1 MSEPRFV
8 HLRVH
13 SDYSMIDGLAKT
25 APLVKKAA
33 ALGMPALAITDFTNL
48 CGLVK
53 FYGAGHGA
61 GIKPIVGA
69 DFNVQCDLLG
79 DELTHLTVLAANNTG
94 YQNLTLLISKA
105 YQRGYGAA
113 GPIIDRDWLI
123 ELNEGLILLS
133 GGRMGDVGRSLLRG
147 NSALVDE
154 CVAFYEEHFPDRYF
168 LELIR
173 TGRPDEESYLH
184 AAVELA
190 EARGL
195 PVVATNDVR
204 FIDSSDFDA
213 HEIRVAIHDGFTLD
227 DPKRPRNY
235 SPQQYMRSEEEMCE
249 LFADIPEALANTVE
263 IAKRCNVTVRLGE
276 YFLPQFPTGDMSL
289 SLIHILRSYY
299 LDRGYARFNIDSTQ
313 VSLTPD
319 KKGIYVTVNI
329 TEGDQ
334 YKLSG
339 VEVSGNLAGH
349 SAEIEQLT
357 KIEPGELYNGTKVT
371 KMEDDIKKLLGRYG
385 YAYPRV
391 QSMPEINDADKT
403 VKLRVNVDAGNRF
416 YVRKIRFEG
425 NDTSKDAVLRRE
437 MRQMEGAWLGSDLVD
452 QGKERLNRLGF
463 FETVDTDTQRVPG
476 SPDQVDVV
484 YKVKERNTGSFNFG
498 IGYGTESGVSF
509 QAGVQQDNWLGTGYA
524 VGINGTKNDYQTYAE
539 LSVTNPYFTV
549 DGVSLGGRLFY
560 NDFQADDAD
569 LSDYTNKSYG
579 TDVTL
584 GFPINEYNSL
594 RAGLGY
600 VHNSLSNMQP
610 QVAMWR
616 YLYSM
621 GEHPSTSDQDNSFK
635 TDDFTFNYGWTYN
648 KLDRGYFPTDGSR
661 VNLTGKVTIPG
672 SDNEYY
678 KVTLDTATYVPIDD
692 DHKWVVLGRT
702 RWGYGDGLGGKEMPF
717 YENFYA
723 GGSSTV
729 RGFQSNTIGP
739 KAVYFPHQASNY
751 DPDYD
756 YECATQDGAKDL
768 CKSDDAVGGNAMAV
782 ASLEFITP
790 TPFISDKYANSVR
803 TSFFW
808 DMGTVWDTN
817 WDSSQYSGYPDYSD
831 PSNIRMSAGI
841 ALQWMSPL
849 GPLVFSYA
857 QPFKKYDGD
866 KAEQFQFNIG
876 KTW

>member
-1 MSEPRFV
+1 MAMKKLLIASLLFSSATVYGAEGFV
-8 HLRVH
+8 VKDIHFEGLQRVAV
-13 SDYSMIDGLAKT
+13 G
-25 APLVKKAA
+25 A
-33 ALGMPALAITDFTNL
+33 ALLSMPVRTGDTVNDEDISNTIRALFATGNFEDVRVLRDGNTLLVQVKERPTIASITFSGNKSVKDDMLKQNLEASGVRVGESLDRTTLSDIEKGLEDFYYSVGKYSASVKAVVTPLPRNRVDL
-48 CGLVK
+48 KLVFQEGVSAK
-53 FYGAGHGA
+53 
-61 GIKPIVGA
+61 IQQINIVGNHA
-69 DFNVQCDLLG
+69 FST
-79 DELTHLTVLAANNTG
+79 EE
-94 YQNLTLLISKA
+94 LISHFQLRDEVPWWNVVGDRK
-105 YQRGYGAA
+105 YQKQKLA
-113 GPIIDRDWLI
+113 GD
-123 ELNEGLILLS
+123 
-133 GGRMGDVGRSLLRG
+133 
-147 NSALVDE
+147 
-154 CVAFYEEHFPDRYF
+154 
-168 LELIR
+168 LE
-173 TGRPDEESYLH
+173 T
-184 AAVELA
+184 
-190 EARGL
+190 
-195 PVVATNDVR
+195 
-204 FIDSSDFDA
+204 
-213 HEIRVAIHDGFTLD
+213 
-227 DPKRPRNY
+227 
-235 SPQQYMRSEEEMCE
+235 
-249 LFADIPEALANTVE
+249 
-263 IAKRCNVTVRLGE
+263 
-276 YFLPQFPTGDMSL
+276 
-289 SLIHILRSYY
+289 LRSYY

-319 KKGIYVTVNI
+319 KKGIYITVNI

-339 VEVSGNLAGH
+339 VQVSGNLAGH
-349 SAEIEQLT
+349 SAEIESLT

-391 QSMPEINDADKT
+391 QSQPEINDADKT

-425 NDTSKDAVLRRE
+425 NDTSKDSVLRRE

-452 QGKERLNRLGF
+452 QGKERLNRLGY

-476 SPDQVDVV
+476 RPDQVDVV

-509 QAGVQQDNWLGTGYA
+509 QAGVQQDNWLGTGYS
-524 VGINGTKNDYQTYAE
+524 VGINGTKNDYQTYSE

-549 DGVSLGGRLFY
+549 DGVSLGGRIFY
-560 NDFQADDAD
+560 NDFEADDAD

-584 GFPINEYNSL
+584 GFPINEYNTL

-600 VHNSLSNMQP
+600 VHNKLSNMQP
-610 QVAMWR
+610 QIAMDR
-616 YLYSM
+616 YLESM
-621 GEHPSTSDQDNSFK
+621 GDPDASDFAA
-635 TDDFTFNYGWTYN
+635 DDFTFNYGWTYN

-678 KVTLDTATYVPIDD
+678 KVSLDTATYVPIDN

-717 YENFYA
+717 YENFYT

-739 KAVYFPHQASNY
+739 KAVYKNGAHTSWDDN
-751 DPDYD
+751 DD
-756 YECATQDGAKDL
+756 YEDCTQESG

-790 TPFISDKYANSVR
+790 TPFISEKYANSVR

-817 WDSSQYSGYPDYSD
+817 WDPSSAPSDVPDYSD
-831 PSNIRMSAGI
+831 PGNIRMSAGI

>member
-1 MSEPRFV
+1 MAMKKLLIASLLFSSATVYGAEGFV
-8 HLRVH
+8 VKDIHFEGLQRVAV
-13 SDYSMIDGLAKT
+13 G
-25 APLVKKAA
+25 A
-33 ALGMPALAITDFTNL
+33 ALLSMPVRTGDTVNDEDISNTIRALFATGNFEDVRVLRDGDTLLVQVKERPTIASITFSGNKSVKDDMLKQNLEASGVRVGESLDRTTLADIEKGLEDFYYSVGKYSASVKAVVTPLPRNRVDL
-48 CGLVK
+48 KLVFQEGVSAK
-53 FYGAGHGA
+53 
-61 GIKPIVGA
+61 IQQINIVGNHA
-69 DFNVQCDLLG
+69 FST
-79 DELTHLTVLAANNTG
+79 DELISHFQLRDEVPWWNVVGDRKYQKQKLA
-94 YQNLTLLISKA
+94 
-105 YQRGYGAA
+105 
-113 GPIIDRDWLI
+113 
-123 ELNEGLILLS
+123 
-133 GGRMGDVGRSLLRG
+133 GD
-147 NSALVDE
+147 
-154 CVAFYEEHFPDRYF
+154 
-168 LELIR
+168 LE
-173 TGRPDEESYLH
+173 T
-184 AAVELA
+184 
-190 EARGL
+190 
-195 PVVATNDVR
+195 
-204 FIDSSDFDA
+204 
-213 HEIRVAIHDGFTLD
+213 
-227 DPKRPRNY
+227 
-235 SPQQYMRSEEEMCE
+235 
-249 LFADIPEALANTVE
+249 
-263 IAKRCNVTVRLGE
+263 
-276 YFLPQFPTGDMSL
+276 
-289 SLIHILRSYY
+289 LRSYY

-319 KKGIYVTVNI
+319 KKGIYITVNI
-329 TEGDQ
+329 TEGEQ

-339 VEVSGNLAGH
+339 VQVSGNLAGH
-349 SAEIEQLT
+349 SAEIETLT

-391 QSMPEINDADKT
+391 QSQPEINDADKT

-425 NDTSKDAVLRRE
+425 NDTSKDSVLRRE

-452 QGKERLNRLGF
+452 QGKERLNRLGY

-476 SPDQVDVV
+476 RPDQVDVV

-498 IGYGTESGVSF
+498 VGYGTESGVSF
-509 QAGVQQDNWLGTGYA
+509 QAGVQQDNWLGTGYS
-524 VGINGTKNDYQTYAE
+524 VGINGTKNDYQTYTE

-549 DGVSLGGRLFY
+549 DGVSLGGRVFY
-560 NDFQADDAD
+560 NDFEADDAD

-584 GFPINEYNSL
+584 GFPVNEYNTL

-600 VHNSLSNMQP
+600 VHNKLSNMQP
-610 QVAMWR
+610 QVAMDR
-616 YLYSM
+616 YLESM
-621 GEHPSTSDQDNSFK
+621 GETNTNSFAA
-635 TDDFTFNYGWTYN
+635 DDFTFNYGWTYN
-648 KLDRGYFPTDGSR
+648 KLDRGYFPTEGTR
-661 VNLTGKVTIPG
+661 VNLNGKVTIPG

-678 KVTLDTATYVPIDD
+678 KATLDTATYVPIDD

-702 RWGYGDGLGGKEMPF
+702 KVGYGDGIGSKEMPF

-739 KAVYFPHQASNY
+739 KAVYKSGAY
-751 DPDYD
+751 AGDPDS
-756 YECATQDGAKDL
+756 YEECTNKDGSY

-817 WDSSQYSGYPDYSD
+817 WQDSDQTRAIGVPDYGD

>member
-1 MSEPRFV
+1 MAMKKLLIASLLFSSATVYGAEGFV
-8 HLRVH
+8 VKDIHFEGLQRVAV
-13 SDYSMIDGLAKT
+13 G
-25 APLVKKAA
+25 A
-33 ALGMPALAITDFTNL
+33 ALLSMPVRTGDTVNDEDISNTIRALFATGNFEDVRVLRDGNTLLVQVKERPTIASITFSGNKSVKDDMLKQNLEASGVRVGESLDRTTLSDIEKGLEDFYYSVGKYSASVKAVVTPLPRNRVDL
-48 CGLVK
+48 KLVFQEGVSAK
-53 FYGAGHGA
+53 
-61 GIKPIVGA
+61 IQQINIVGNHA
-69 DFNVQCDLLG
+69 FST
-79 DELTHLTVLAANNTG
+79 EE
-94 YQNLTLLISKA
+94 LISHFQLRDEVPWWNVVGDRK
-105 YQRGYGAA
+105 YQKQKLA
-113 GPIIDRDWLI
+113 GD
-123 ELNEGLILLS
+123 
-133 GGRMGDVGRSLLRG
+133 
-147 NSALVDE
+147 
-154 CVAFYEEHFPDRYF
+154 
-168 LELIR
+168 LE
-173 TGRPDEESYLH
+173 T
-184 AAVELA
+184 
-190 EARGL
+190 
-195 PVVATNDVR
+195 
-204 FIDSSDFDA
+204 
-213 HEIRVAIHDGFTLD
+213 
-227 DPKRPRNY
+227 
-235 SPQQYMRSEEEMCE
+235 
-249 LFADIPEALANTVE
+249 
-263 IAKRCNVTVRLGE
+263 
-276 YFLPQFPTGDMSL
+276 
-289 SLIHILRSYY
+289 LRSYY

-319 KKGIYVTVNI
+319 KKGIYITVNI

-339 VEVSGNLAGH
+339 VQVSGNLAGH
-349 SAEIEQLT
+349 SAEIESLT

-391 QSMPEINDADKT
+391 QSQPEINDADKT

-425 NDTSKDAVLRRE
+425 NDTSKDSVLRRE

-452 QGKERLNRLGF
+452 QGKERLNRLGY

-476 SPDQVDVV
+476 RPDQVDVV

-509 QAGVQQDNWLGTGYA
+509 QAGVQQDNWLGTGYS
-524 VGINGTKNDYQTYAE
+524 VGINGTKNDYQTYSE

-549 DGVSLGGRLFY
+549 DGVSLGGRIFY
-560 NDFQADDAD
+560 NDFEADDAD

-584 GFPINEYNSL
+584 GFPINEYNTL

-600 VHNSLSNMQP
+600 VHNKLSNMQP
-610 QVAMWR
+610 QIAMDR
-616 YLYSM
+616 YLESM
-621 GEHPSTSDQDNSFK
+621 GDPDASDFAA
-635 TDDFTFNYGWTYN
+635 DDFTFNYGWTYN

-678 KVTLDTATYVPIDD
+678 KVSLDTATYVPIDN

-739 KAVYFPHQASNY
+739 KAVYKNGVHTSWDDN
-751 DPDYD
+751 DD
-756 YECATQDGAKDL
+756 YEDCTQESG

-790 TPFISDKYANSVR
+790 TPFISEKYANSVR

-817 WDSSQYSGYPDYSD
+817 WDPSSAPSDVPDYSD
-831 PSNIRMSAGI
+831 PGNIRMSAGI

>member
-1 MSEPRFV
+1 MAMKKLLIASLLFSSATVYGAEGFV
-8 HLRVH
+8 VKDIHFEGLQRVAV
-13 SDYSMIDGLAKT
+13 G
-25 APLVKKAA
+25 A
-33 ALGMPALAITDFTNL
+33 ALLSMPVRTGDTVNDEDISNTIRALFATGNFEDVRVLRDGNTLLVQVKERPTIASITFSGNKSVKDDMLKQNLEASGVRVGESLDRTTLSDIEKGLEDFYYSVGKYSASVKAVVTPLPRNRVDL
-48 CGLVK
+48 KLVFQEGVSAK
-53 FYGAGHGA
+53 
-61 GIKPIVGA
+61 IQQINIVGNHA
-69 DFNVQCDLLG
+69 FST
-79 DELTHLTVLAANNTG
+79 EE
-94 YQNLTLLISKA
+94 LISHFQLRDEVPWWNVVGDRK
-105 YQRGYGAA
+105 YQKQKLA
-113 GPIIDRDWLI
+113 GD
-123 ELNEGLILLS
+123 
-133 GGRMGDVGRSLLRG
+133 
-147 NSALVDE
+147 
-154 CVAFYEEHFPDRYF
+154 
-168 LELIR
+168 LE
-173 TGRPDEESYLH
+173 T
-184 AAVELA
+184 
-190 EARGL
+190 
-195 PVVATNDVR
+195 
-204 FIDSSDFDA
+204 
-213 HEIRVAIHDGFTLD
+213 
-227 DPKRPRNY
+227 
-235 SPQQYMRSEEEMCE
+235 
-249 LFADIPEALANTVE
+249 
-263 IAKRCNVTVRLGE
+263 
-276 YFLPQFPTGDMSL
+276 
-289 SLIHILRSYY
+289 LRSYY

-319 KKGIYVTVNI
+319 KKGIYITVNI

-339 VEVSGNLAGH
+339 VQVSGNLAGH
-349 SAEIEQLT
+349 SAEIEKLT

-391 QSMPEINDADKT
+391 QSQPEIKDADKT

-425 NDTSKDAVLRRE
+425 NDTSKDSVLRRE

-509 QAGVQQDNWLGTGYA
+509 QAGVQQDNWLGTGYS
-524 VGINGTKNDYQTYAE
+524 VGINGTKNDYQTYSE

-549 DGVSLGGRLFY
+549 DGVSLGGRIFY

-584 GFPINEYNSL
+584 GFPINEYNTL

-600 VHNSLSNMQP
+600 VHNKLSNMQP
-610 QVAMWR
+610 QIAMDR
-616 YLYSM
+616 YLESM
-621 GEHPSTSDQDNSFK
+621 GQSADTSSFAA
-635 TDDFTFNYGWTYN
+635 DDFTFNYGWTYN

-678 KVTLDTATYVPIDD
+678 KVSLDTATYVPIDN

-739 KAVYFPHQASNY
+739 KAVYKNGAHTSWDDN
-751 DPDYD
+751 DD
-756 YECATQDGAKDL
+756 YEDCTQESG

-790 TPFISDKYANSVR
+790 TPFISEKYANSVR

-817 WDSSQYSGYPDYSD
+817 WDPSSAPSDVPDYSD
-831 PSNIRMSAGI
+831 PGNIRMSAGI

>member
-1 MSEPRFV
+1 MAMKKLLIASLLFSSATVYGAEGFV
-8 HLRVH
+8 VKDIHFEGLQRVAV
-13 SDYSMIDGLAKT
+13 G
-25 APLVKKAA
+25 A
-33 ALGMPALAITDFTNL
+33 ALLSMPVRTGDTVNDEDISNTIRALFATGNFEDVRVLRDGNTLLVQVKERPTIASITFSGNKSVKDDMLKQNLEASGVRVGESLDRTTLSDIEKGLEDFYYSVGKYSASVKAVVTPLPRNRVDL
-48 CGLVK
+48 KLVFQEGVSAK
-53 FYGAGHGA
+53 
-61 GIKPIVGA
+61 IQQINIVGNHA
-69 DFNVQCDLLG
+69 FST
-79 DELTHLTVLAANNTG
+79 EE
-94 YQNLTLLISKA
+94 LISHFQLRDEVPWWNVVGDRK
-105 YQRGYGAA
+105 YQKQKLA
-113 GPIIDRDWLI
+113 GD
-123 ELNEGLILLS
+123 
-133 GGRMGDVGRSLLRG
+133 
-147 NSALVDE
+147 
-154 CVAFYEEHFPDRYF
+154 
-168 LELIR
+168 LE
-173 TGRPDEESYLH
+173 T
-184 AAVELA
+184 
-190 EARGL
+190 
-195 PVVATNDVR
+195 
-204 FIDSSDFDA
+204 
-213 HEIRVAIHDGFTLD
+213 
-227 DPKRPRNY
+227 
-235 SPQQYMRSEEEMCE
+235 
-249 LFADIPEALANTVE
+249 
-263 IAKRCNVTVRLGE
+263 
-276 YFLPQFPTGDMSL
+276 
-289 SLIHILRSYY
+289 LRSYY

-319 KKGIYVTVNI
+319 KKGIYITVNI

-339 VEVSGNLAGH
+339 VQVSGNLAGH
-349 SAEIEQLT
+349 SAEIESLT

-391 QSMPEINDADKT
+391 QSQPEINDADKT

-425 NDTSKDAVLRRE
+425 NDTSKDSVLRRE

-452 QGKERLNRLGF
+452 QGKERLNRLGY

-476 SPDQVDVV
+476 RPDQVDVV

-509 QAGVQQDNWLGTGYA
+509 QAGVQQDNWLGTGYS
-524 VGINGTKNDYQTYAE
+524 VGINGTKNDYQTYSE

-549 DGVSLGGRLFY
+549 DGVSLGGRIFY
-560 NDFQADDAD
+560 NDFEADDAD

-584 GFPINEYNSL
+584 GFPINEYNTL

-600 VHNSLSNMQP
+600 VHNKLSNMQP
-610 QVAMWR
+610 QIAMDR
-616 YLYSM
+616 YLESM
-621 GEHPSTSDQDNSFK
+621 GDPDASDFAA
-635 TDDFTFNYGWTYN
+635 DDFTFNYGWTYN
-648 KLDRGYFPTDGSR
+648 KLDRGYFPTDDSR

-678 KVTLDTATYVPIDD
+678 KVSLDTATYVPIDN

-739 KAVYFPHQASNY
+739 KAVYKNGAHTSWDDN
-751 DPDYD
+751 DD
-756 YECATQDGAKDL
+756 YEDCTQESG

-790 TPFISDKYANSVR
+790 TPFISEKYANSVR

-817 WDSSQYSGYPDYSD
+817 WDPSSAPSDVPDYSD
-831 PSNIRMSAGI
+831 PGNIRMSAGI

>member
-1 MSEPRFV
+1 MAMKKLLIASLLFSSATVYGAEGFV
-8 HLRVH
+8 VKDIHFEGLQRVAV
-13 SDYSMIDGLAKT
+13 G
-25 APLVKKAA
+25 A
-33 ALGMPALAITDFTNL
+33 ALLSMPVRTGDTVNDEDISNTIRALFATGNFEDVRVLRDGNTLLVQVKERPTIASITFSGNKSVKDDMLKQNLEASGVRVGESLDRTTLSDIEKGLEDFYYSVGKYSASVKAVVTPLPRNRVDL
-48 CGLVK
+48 KLVFQEGVSAK
-53 FYGAGHGA
+53 
-61 GIKPIVGA
+61 IQQINIVGNHA
-69 DFNVQCDLLG
+69 FST
-79 DELTHLTVLAANNTG
+79 EE
-94 YQNLTLLISKA
+94 LISHFQLRDEVPWWNVVGDRK
-105 YQRGYGAA
+105 YQKQKLA
-113 GPIIDRDWLI
+113 GD
-123 ELNEGLILLS
+123 
-133 GGRMGDVGRSLLRG
+133 
-147 NSALVDE
+147 
-154 CVAFYEEHFPDRYF
+154 
-168 LELIR
+168 LE
-173 TGRPDEESYLH
+173 T
-184 AAVELA
+184 
-190 EARGL
+190 
-195 PVVATNDVR
+195 
-204 FIDSSDFDA
+204 
-213 HEIRVAIHDGFTLD
+213 
-227 DPKRPRNY
+227 
-235 SPQQYMRSEEEMCE
+235 
-249 LFADIPEALANTVE
+249 
-263 IAKRCNVTVRLGE
+263 
-276 YFLPQFPTGDMSL
+276 
-289 SLIHILRSYY
+289 LRSYY

-319 KKGIYVTVNI
+319 KKGIYITVNI

-339 VEVSGNLAGH
+339 VQVSGNLAGH
-349 SAEIEQLT
+349 SAEIEKLT

-391 QSMPEINDADKT
+391 QSQPEINDADKT

-425 NDTSKDAVLRRE
+425 NDTSKDSVLRRE

-509 QAGVQQDNWLGTGYA
+509 QAGVQQDNWLATGYS
-524 VGINGTKNDYQTYAE
+524 VGINGTKNDYQTYSE

-549 DGVSLGGRLFY
+549 DGVSLGGRIFY

-584 GFPINEYNSL
+584 GFPINEYNTL

-600 VHNSLSNMQP
+600 VHNKLSNMQP
-610 QVAMWR
+610 QIAMDR
-616 YLYSM
+616 YLESM
-621 GEHPSTSDQDNSFK
+621 GQSADTSSFAA
-635 TDDFTFNYGWTYN
+635 DDFTFNYGWTYN

-678 KVTLDTATYVPIDD
+678 KVSLDTATYVPIDN

-739 KAVYFPHQASNY
+739 KAVYKNGAHTSWDDN
-751 DPDYD
+751 DD
-756 YECATQDGAKDL
+756 YEDCTQESG

-790 TPFISDKYANSVR
+790 TPFISEKYANSVR

-817 WDSSQYSGYPDYSD
+817 WDPSSAPSDVPDYSD
-831 PSNIRMSAGI
+831 PGNIRMSAGI

>member
-1 MSEPRFV
+1 MAMKKLLIASLLFSSATVYGAEGFV
-8 HLRVH
+8 VKDIHFEGLQRVAV
-13 SDYSMIDGLAKT
+13 G
-25 APLVKKAA
+25 A
-33 ALGMPALAITDFTNL
+33 ALLSMPVRTGDTVNDEDISNTIRALFATGNFEDVRVLRDGDTLLVQVKERPTIASITFSGNKSVKDDMLKQNLEASGVRVGESLDRTTIADIEKGLEDFYYSVGKYSASVKAVVTPLPRNRVDL
-48 CGLVK
+48 KLV
-53 FYGAGHGA
+53 FQEGVSAT
-61 GIKPIVGA
+61 IQQINIVGNHA
-69 DFNVQCDLLG
+69 FTTN
-79 DELTHLTVLAANNTG
+79 E
-94 YQNLTLLISKA
+94 LISHFQLRDEVPWWNVVGDRK
-105 YQRGYGAA
+105 YQKQKLA
-113 GPIIDRDWLI
+113 GD
-123 ELNEGLILLS
+123 
-133 GGRMGDVGRSLLRG
+133 
-147 NSALVDE
+147 
-154 CVAFYEEHFPDRYF
+154 
-168 LELIR
+168 LE
-173 TGRPDEESYLH
+173 T
-184 AAVELA
+184 
-190 EARGL
+190 
-195 PVVATNDVR
+195 
-204 FIDSSDFDA
+204 
-213 HEIRVAIHDGFTLD
+213 
-227 DPKRPRNY
+227 
-235 SPQQYMRSEEEMCE
+235 
-249 LFADIPEALANTVE
+249 
-263 IAKRCNVTVRLGE
+263 
-276 YFLPQFPTGDMSL
+276 
-289 SLIHILRSYY
+289 LRSYY

-319 KKGIYVTVNI
+319 KKGIYITVNI
-329 TEGDQ
+329 TEGAQ

-339 VEVSGNLAGH
+339 VQVTGNLAGH
-349 SAEIEQLT
+349 SAEIEELT

-425 NDTSKDAVLRRE
+425 NDTSKDSVLRRE

-452 QGKERLNRLGF
+452 QGKERLNRLGY

-509 QAGVQQDNWLGTGYA
+509 QIGVQQDNWLGTGYA
-524 VGINGTKNDYQTYAE
+524 VGINGTKNDYQTYSE

-549 DGVSLGGRLFY
+549 DGVSLGGRIFY

-600 VHNSLSNMQP
+600 VHNKLSNMQP
-610 QVAMWR
+610 QVAMDR
-616 YLYSM
+616 YLESM
-621 GEHPSTSDQDNSFK
+621 GEYGKDSFAA
-635 TDDFTFNYGWTYN
+635 DDFTFNYGWTYN

-678 KVTLDTATYVPIDD
+678 KLSLDTATYVPIDD

-702 RWGYGDGLGGKEMPF
+702 RWGYGDGIGGKEMPF

-739 KAVYFPHQASNY
+739 KAVYKKGAHSSNDEY
-751 DPDYD
+751 DD
-756 YECATQDGAKDL
+756 YEECTESNGCQ
-768 CKSDDAVGGNAMAV
+768 SDDAVGGNAMAV
-782 ASLEFITP
+782 ASFELITP
-790 TPFISDKYANSVR
+790 TPFISEKYANSVR
-803 TSFFW
+803 TSLFW

-817 WDSSQYSGYPDYSD
+817 WQASRYPDYPDYSD

>member
-1 MSEPRFV
+1 MAMKKLLIASLLFSSATVYGAEGFV
-8 HLRVH
+8 VKDIHFEGLQRVAV
-13 SDYSMIDGLAKT
+13 G
-25 APLVKKAA
+25 A
-33 ALGMPALAITDFTNL
+33 ALLSMPVRTGDTVNDEDISNTIRALFATGNFEDVRVLRDGNTLLVQVKERPTIASITFSGNKSVKDDMLKQNLEASGVRVGESLDRTTLSDIEKGLEDFYYSVGKYSASVKAVVTPLPRNRVDL
-48 CGLVK
+48 KLVFQEGVSAK
-53 FYGAGHGA
+53 
-61 GIKPIVGA
+61 IQQINIVGNHA
-69 DFNVQCDLLG
+69 FST
-79 DELTHLTVLAANNTG
+79 EE
-94 YQNLTLLISKA
+94 LISHFQLRDEVPWWNVVGDRK
-105 YQRGYGAA
+105 YQKQKLA
-113 GPIIDRDWLI
+113 GD
-123 ELNEGLILLS
+123 
-133 GGRMGDVGRSLLRG
+133 
-147 NSALVDE
+147 
-154 CVAFYEEHFPDRYF
+154 
-168 LELIR
+168 LE
-173 TGRPDEESYLH
+173 T
-184 AAVELA
+184 
-190 EARGL
+190 
-195 PVVATNDVR
+195 
-204 FIDSSDFDA
+204 
-213 HEIRVAIHDGFTLD
+213 
-227 DPKRPRNY
+227 
-235 SPQQYMRSEEEMCE
+235 
-249 LFADIPEALANTVE
+249 
-263 IAKRCNVTVRLGE
+263 
-276 YFLPQFPTGDMSL
+276 
-289 SLIHILRSYY
+289 LRSYY

-319 KKGIYVTVNI
+319 KKGIYITVNI

-339 VEVSGNLAGH
+339 VQVSGNLAGH
-349 SAEIEQLT
+349 SAEIENLT

-391 QSMPEINDADKT
+391 QSQPEINDADKT

-425 NDTSKDAVLRRE
+425 NDTSKDSVLRRE

-463 FETVDTDTQRVPG
+463 FETVDTDMQRVPG

-509 QAGVQQDNWLGTGYA
+509 QAGVQQDNWLGTGYS
-524 VGINGTKNDYQTYAE
+524 VGINGTKNDYQTYSE

-549 DGVSLGGRLFY
+549 DGVSLGGRIFY

-584 GFPINEYNSL
+584 GFPINEYNTL

-600 VHNSLSNMQP
+600 VHNKLSNMQP
-610 QVAMWR
+610 QIAMDR
-616 YLYSM
+616 YLESM
-621 GEHPSTSDQDNSFK
+621 GQSADTSSFAA
-635 TDDFTFNYGWTYN
+635 DDFTFNYGWTYN

-678 KVTLDTATYVPIDD
+678 KVSLDTATYVPIDN

-739 KAVYFPHQASNY
+739 KAVYKNGAHTSWDDN
-751 DPDYD
+751 DD
-756 YECATQDGAKDL
+756 YEDCTQESG

-790 TPFISDKYANSVR
+790 TPFISEKYANSVR

-817 WDSSQYSGYPDYSD
+817 WDPSSAPSDVPDYSD
-831 PSNIRMSAGI
+831 PGNIRMSAGI

>member
-1 MSEPRFV
+1 MAMKKLLIASLLFSSATVYGAEGFV
-8 HLRVH
+8 VKDIHFEGLQRVAV
-13 SDYSMIDGLAKT
+13 G
-25 APLVKKAA
+25 A
-33 ALGMPALAITDFTNL
+33 ALLSMPVRTGDTVNDEDISNTIRALFATGNFEDVRVLRDGNTLLVQVKERPTIASITFSGNKSVKDDMLKQNLEASGVRVGESLDRTTLSDIEKGLEDFYYSVGKYSASVKAVVTPLPRNRVDL
-48 CGLVK
+48 KLVFQEGVSAK
-53 FYGAGHGA
+53 
-61 GIKPIVGA
+61 IQQINIVGNHA
-69 DFNVQCDLLG
+69 FST
-79 DELTHLTVLAANNTG
+79 EE
-94 YQNLTLLISKA
+94 LISHFQLRDEVPWWNVVGDRK
-105 YQRGYGAA
+105 YQKQKLA
-113 GPIIDRDWLI
+113 GD
-123 ELNEGLILLS
+123 
-133 GGRMGDVGRSLLRG
+133 
-147 NSALVDE
+147 
-154 CVAFYEEHFPDRYF
+154 
-168 LELIR
+168 LE
-173 TGRPDEESYLH
+173 T
-184 AAVELA
+184 
-190 EARGL
+190 
-195 PVVATNDVR
+195 
-204 FIDSSDFDA
+204 
-213 HEIRVAIHDGFTLD
+213 
-227 DPKRPRNY
+227 
-235 SPQQYMRSEEEMCE
+235 
-249 LFADIPEALANTVE
+249 
-263 IAKRCNVTVRLGE
+263 
-276 YFLPQFPTGDMSL
+276 
-289 SLIHILRSYY
+289 LRSYY

-319 KKGIYVTVNI
+319 KKGIYITVNI

-339 VEVSGNLAGH
+339 VQVSGNLAGH
-349 SAEIEQLT
+349 SAEIEKLT

-391 QSMPEINDADKT
+391 QSQPEIKDADKT

-425 NDTSKDAVLRRE
+425 NDTSKDSVLRRE

-509 QAGVQQDNWLGTGYA
+509 QAGVQQDNWLGTGYS
-524 VGINGTKNDYQTYAE
+524 VGINGTKNDYQTYSE

-549 DGVSLGGRLFY
+549 DGVSLGGRIFY
-560 NDFQADDAD
+560 NDFEADDAD

-584 GFPINEYNSL
+584 GFPINEYNTL

-600 VHNSLSNMQP
+600 VHNKLSNMQP
-610 QVAMWR
+610 QIAMDR
-616 YLYSM
+616 YLESM
-621 GEHPSTSDQDNSFK
+621 GDPDASDFAA
-635 TDDFTFNYGWTYN
+635 DDFTFNYGWTYN

-678 KVTLDTATYVPIDD
+678 KVSLDTATYVPIDN

-739 KAVYFPHQASNY
+739 KAVYKNGAHTSWDDN
-751 DPDYD
+751 DD
-756 YECATQDGAKDL
+756 YEDCTQESG

-790 TPFISDKYANSVR
+790 TPFISEKYANSVR

-817 WDSSQYSGYPDYSD
+817 WDPSSAPSDVPDYSD
-831 PSNIRMSAGI
+831 PGNIRMSAGI

>member
-1 MSEPRFV
+1 MAMKKLLIASLLFSSATVYGAEGFV
-8 HLRVH
+8 VKDIHFEGLQRVAV
-13 SDYSMIDGLAKT
+13 G
-25 APLVKKAA
+25 A
-33 ALGMPALAITDFTNL
+33 ALLSMPVRTGDTVNDEDISNTIRALFATGNFEDVRVLRDGDTLLVQVKERPTIASITFSGNKSVKDDMLKQNLEASGVRVGESLDRTTLADIEKGLEDFYYSVGKYSASVKAVVTPLPRNRVDL
-48 CGLVK
+48 KLVFQEGVSAK
-53 FYGAGHGA
+53 
-61 GIKPIVGA
+61 IQQINIVGNHA
-69 DFNVQCDLLG
+69 FST
-79 DELTHLTVLAANNTG
+79 DELISHFQLRDEVPWWNVVGDRKYQKQKLA
-94 YQNLTLLISKA
+94 
-105 YQRGYGAA
+105 
-113 GPIIDRDWLI
+113 
-123 ELNEGLILLS
+123 
-133 GGRMGDVGRSLLRG
+133 GD
-147 NSALVDE
+147 
-154 CVAFYEEHFPDRYF
+154 
-168 LELIR
+168 LE
-173 TGRPDEESYLH
+173 T
-184 AAVELA
+184 
-190 EARGL
+190 
-195 PVVATNDVR
+195 
-204 FIDSSDFDA
+204 
-213 HEIRVAIHDGFTLD
+213 
-227 DPKRPRNY
+227 
-235 SPQQYMRSEEEMCE
+235 
-249 LFADIPEALANTVE
+249 
-263 IAKRCNVTVRLGE
+263 
-276 YFLPQFPTGDMSL
+276 
-289 SLIHILRSYY
+289 LRSYY

-319 KKGIYVTVNI
+319 KKGIYITVNI

-349 SAEIEQLT
+349 SAEIESLT

-391 QSMPEINDADKT
+391 QSQPEINDADKT

-425 NDTSKDAVLRRE
+425 NDTSKDSVLRRE

-452 QGKERLNRLGF
+452 QGKERLNRLGY

-476 SPDQVDVV
+476 RPDQVDVV

-498 IGYGTESGVSF
+498 VGYGTESGVSF
-509 QAGVQQDNWLGTGYA
+509 QAGVQQDNWLGTGYS
-524 VGINGTKNDYQTYAE
+524 VGINGTKNDYQTYTE

-549 DGVSLGGRLFY
+549 DGVSLGGRVFY
-560 NDFQADDAD
+560 NDFEADDAD

-584 GFPINEYNSL
+584 GFPVNEYNTL

-600 VHNSLSNMQP
+600 VHNKLSNMQP
-610 QVAMWR
+610 QVAMDR
-616 YLYSM
+616 YLESM
-621 GEHPSTSDQDNSFK
+621 GETNTNSFAA
-635 TDDFTFNYGWTYN
+635 DDFTFNYGWTYN
-648 KLDRGYFPTDGSR
+648 KLDRGYFPTDGTR
-661 VNLTGKVTIPG
+661 VNLNGKVTIPG

-678 KVTLDTATYVPIDD
+678 KLSMDTATYVPIDD

-702 RWGYGDGLGGKEMPF
+702 KVGYGDGIGSKEMPF

-739 KAVYFPHQASNY
+739 KAVYKSGAY
-751 DPDYD
+751 AGDPDD
-756 YECATQDGAKDL
+756 YEECTNKDGKD

-817 WDSSQYSGYPDYSD
+817 WQDSAETRAVGVPDYSD

>member
-1 MSEPRFV
+1 MA
-8 HLRVH
+8 
-13 SDYSMIDGLAKT
+13 M
-25 APLVKKAA
+25 KKLLIASLLFSSA
-33 ALGMPALAITDFTNL
+33 T
-48 CGLVK
+48 V
-53 FYGAGHGA
+53 YGAEGFVVKDIHFEGLQRVAVGA
-61 GIKPIVGA
+61 AFLSMPVRTGDTVNDEDISNTIRALFATGNFEDVRVLRDGNTLLVQVKERPTIASITFSGNKSVKDDMLKQNLEASGVRVGESLDRTTLSDIEKGLEDFYYSVGKYSASVKAVVTPLPRNRVDLKLVFQEGVSAKIQQINIVGNHA
-69 DFNVQCDLLG
+69 FST
-79 DELTHLTVLAANNTG
+79 EE
-94 YQNLTLLISKA
+94 LISHFQLRDEVPWWNVVGDRK
-105 YQRGYGAA
+105 YQKQKLA
-113 GPIIDRDWLI
+113 GD
-123 ELNEGLILLS
+123 
-133 GGRMGDVGRSLLRG
+133 
-147 NSALVDE
+147 
-154 CVAFYEEHFPDRYF
+154 
-168 LELIR
+168 LE
-173 TGRPDEESYLH
+173 T
-184 AAVELA
+184 
-190 EARGL
+190 
-195 PVVATNDVR
+195 
-204 FIDSSDFDA
+204 
-213 HEIRVAIHDGFTLD
+213 
-227 DPKRPRNY
+227 
-235 SPQQYMRSEEEMCE
+235 
-249 LFADIPEALANTVE
+249 
-263 IAKRCNVTVRLGE
+263 
-276 YFLPQFPTGDMSL
+276 
-289 SLIHILRSYY
+289 LRSYY

-319 KKGIYVTVNI
+319 KKGIYITVNI

-339 VEVSGNLAGH
+339 VQVSGNLAGH
-349 SAEIEQLT
+349 SAEIEKLT

-391 QSMPEINDADKT
+391 QSQPEINDADKT

-425 NDTSKDAVLRRE
+425 NDTSKDSVLRRE

-509 QAGVQQDNWLGTGYA
+509 QAGVQQDNWLGTGYS
-524 VGINGTKNDYQTYAE
+524 VGINGTKNDYQTYSE

-549 DGVSLGGRLFY
+549 DGVSLGGRIFY

-584 GFPINEYNSL
+584 GFPINEYNTL

-600 VHNSLSNMQP
+600 VHNKLSNMQP
-610 QVAMWR
+610 QIAMDR
-616 YLYSM
+616 YLESM
-621 GEHPSTSDQDNSFK
+621 GQSADTSSFAA
-635 TDDFTFNYGWTYN
+635 DDFTFNYGWTYN

-678 KVTLDTATYVPIDD
+678 KVSLDTATYVPIDN

-739 KAVYFPHQASNY
+739 KAVYGYGAHT
-751 DPDYD
+751 DPNDNNDD
-756 YECATQDGAKDL
+756 YEACTQSSG

-790 TPFISDKYANSVR
+790 TPFISEKYANSVR

-817 WDSSQYSGYPDYSD
+817 WDPSSAPSDVPDYSD
-831 PSNIRMSAGI
+831 PGNIRMSAGI

>member
-1 MSEPRFV
+1 MAMKKLLIASLLFSSATVYGAEGFV
-8 HLRVH
+8 VKDIHFEGLQRVAV
-13 SDYSMIDGLAKT
+13 G
-25 APLVKKAA
+25 A
-33 ALGMPALAITDFTNL
+33 ALLSMPVRTGDTVNDEDISNTIRALFATGNFEDVRVLRDGNTLLVQVKERPTIASITFSGNKSVKDDMLKQNLEASGVRVGESLDRTTLSDIEKGLEDFYYSVGKYSASVKAVVTPLPRNRVDL
-48 CGLVK
+48 KLVFQEGVSAK
-53 FYGAGHGA
+53 
-61 GIKPIVGA
+61 IQQINIVGNHA
-69 DFNVQCDLLG
+69 FST
-79 DELTHLTVLAANNTG
+79 EE
-94 YQNLTLLISKA
+94 LISHFQLRDEVPWWNVVGDRK
-105 YQRGYGAA
+105 YQKQKLA
-113 GPIIDRDWLI
+113 GD
-123 ELNEGLILLS
+123 
-133 GGRMGDVGRSLLRG
+133 
-147 NSALVDE
+147 
-154 CVAFYEEHFPDRYF
+154 
-168 LELIR
+168 LE
-173 TGRPDEESYLH
+173 T
-184 AAVELA
+184 
-190 EARGL
+190 
-195 PVVATNDVR
+195 
-204 FIDSSDFDA
+204 
-213 HEIRVAIHDGFTLD
+213 
-227 DPKRPRNY
+227 
-235 SPQQYMRSEEEMCE
+235 
-249 LFADIPEALANTVE
+249 
-263 IAKRCNVTVRLGE
+263 
-276 YFLPQFPTGDMSL
+276 
-289 SLIHILRSYY
+289 LRSYY

-319 KKGIYVTVNI
+319 KKGIYITVNI

-339 VEVSGNLAGH
+339 VQVSGNLAGH
-349 SAEIEQLT
+349 SAEIEKLT

-391 QSMPEINDADKT
+391 QSQPEINDADKT

-425 NDTSKDAVLRRE
+425 NDTSKDSVLRRE

-509 QAGVQQDNWLGTGYA
+509 QAGVQQDNWLGTGYS
-524 VGINGTKNDYQTYAE
+524 VGINGTKNDYQTYSE

-549 DGVSLGGRLFY
+549 DGVSLGGRIFY

-584 GFPINEYNSL
+584 GFPINEYNTL

-600 VHNSLSNMQP
+600 VHNKLSNMQP
-610 QVAMWR
+610 QIAMDR
-616 YLYSM
+616 YLESM
-621 GEHPSTSDQDNSFK
+621 GQSADTSSFAA
-635 TDDFTFNYGWTYN
+635 DDFTFNYGWTYN

-678 KVTLDTATYVPIDD
+678 KVSLDTATYVPIDN

-739 KAVYFPHQASNY
+739 KAVYKNGAHTSWDDN
-751 DPDYD
+751 DD
-756 YECATQDGAKDL
+756 YEDCTQESG

-790 TPFISDKYANSVR
+790 TPFISEKYANSVR
-803 TSFFW
+803 TSLFW

-817 WDSSQYSGYPDYSD
+817 WDPSSAPSDVPDYSD
-831 PSNIRMSAGI
+831 PGNIRMSAGI